1 MEQPI
6 QLWNLQTGETV
17 RTLKIAL
24 SYEGMN
30 ITGVTGISEGQKA
43 NLQALG
49 AIEV

>member
-6 QLWNLQTGETV
+6 QWHLQTGETGQ
-17 RTLKIAL
+17 TLKIAL

-30 ITGVTGISEGQKA
+30 IICLTGISEAQKA
-43 NLQALG
+43 SLKALG